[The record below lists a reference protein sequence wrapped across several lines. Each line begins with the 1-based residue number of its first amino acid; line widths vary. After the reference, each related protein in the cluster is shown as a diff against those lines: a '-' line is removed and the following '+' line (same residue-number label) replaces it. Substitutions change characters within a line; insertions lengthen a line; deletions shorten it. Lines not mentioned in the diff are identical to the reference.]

1 MTVAHI
7 RGDPLYDQQTCEFW
21 TRESSLELPP
31 RWQHRPVPGIDTGS
45 AAVSHALTVVR
56 GWVIVIG
63 ADGVCGGDTET
74 LYHNHYVWHGRGSKK
89 GIHQRH
95 RQSLLELNQRWP
107 GRLKIVTD
115 RPQEGLDTL
124 SVTAVSSLLDKYRD
138 EAPIDGKT
146 RNRRENSQGLGP
158 DLH

>member
-7 RGDPLYDQQTCEFW
+7 RGDPLYTQQTCEFW

-31 RWQHRPVPGIDTGS
+31 GWQHQAVPGIDTGS
-45 AAVSHALTVVR
+45 AAVNHALTVVS
-56 GWVIVIG
+56 GPVMVIG
-63 ADGVCGGDTET
+63 ADGVCGRVTET
-74 LYHNHYVWHGRGSKK
+74 VYQNDYVWHGRGSKK

-95 RQSLLELNQRWP
+95 RRTLVELTERWP

-115 RPQEGLDTL
+115 QPQQGLDTVTVAAVL
-124 SVTAVSSLLDKYRD
+124 SLIDKYRD
-138 EAPIDGKT
+138 EARIDGKT
-146 RNRRENSQGLGP
+146 RNRQENSQGLGP